1 MDKLDT
7 KYDVE
12 YAFTVKRINDRS
24 SFHGLWE
31 LSIVDKDGNEETLID
46 ADMLSNVVAKLGQV
60 LENDGY

>member
-12 YAFTVKRINDRS
+12 YTFTIKRINDRG

-31 LSIVDKDGNEETLID
+31 LAVTDKDGNTETMID
-46 ADMLSNVVAKLGQV
+46 ADMLSNVVAKMGQIM
-60 LENDGY
+60 ENDGF